1 MLRDYFLS
9 AYLFPF
15 GQADRI
21 KDKDIFMVRLTVTV
35 FVPIFEGKNGP
46 KFSQIAIVCLSY
58 IDSEIFSQFK
68 LTHKA

>member
-1 MLRDYFLS
+1 MLRDYFPS

-35 FVPIFEGKNGP
+35 FVPFFEGKNGP
-46 KFSQIAIVCLSY
+46 KFLQIAMVWSRY
-58 IDSEIFSQFK
+58 IDSEILFPI
-68 LTHKA
+68 